1 MTNAVIGYDNILTQ
15 QSDGFS
21 TISVTA
27 NSEAA
32 GFEVENCFDWNTYDF
47 WKPAITGN
55 SQIVYDNNNVVNVN
69 KPAPFCDYVAFYA
82 HNFSGSQ
89 QSTVAQVFS
98 GAGAGVAAS
107 APIRF
112 LDSKPKMVIFDEVQS
127 ADFRIV
133 FYPMQN
139 RVLWS
144 QEFDNAAWIK
154 DNVSVSANTTQDI
167 NGGLTADT
175 LTVTSTVTPDIRQ
188 TITTFASGNVT
199 ASCYVKKGTADRV
212 DVYQSLSGG
221 SALASG
227 VRYNFDTDTLTDIFT
242 APDLS
247 GRDIIGNG
255 WVRVWFNVTDT
266 GSNTAGSLII
276 STSSAVPAIGDSVVL
291 WQPQWEHSPIVNKPV
306 FTTSASV
313 TSFSTG
319 QVGVVMLGKR
329 LDLPLNMTA
338 PFNPPKLAYDDMITN
353 VESDTGQFIGRA
365 IRRLGSKFMI
375 NMPPLITPEFAGSDW
390 DTFIRHARTKPFMF
404 AWDIVNHPTDIV
416 YSWTDGNISVPSYS
430 NQAFMQVG
438 LNCRGLTE

>member
-15 QSDGFS
+15 QSDSYS
-21 TISVTA
+21 TIAVTA

-47 WKPAITGN
+47 WKPAVTGN
-55 SQIVYDNNNVVNVN
+55 TQIVYNNNNVVNVN

-82 HNFSGSQ
+82 HNFSGSL

-112 LDSKPKMVIFDEVQS
+112 LDNKPKMVIFDVVQS

-154 DNVSVSANTTQDI
+154 DNVSVSVNTTQDI
-167 NGGLTADT
+167 NGALTADT
-175 LTVTSTVTPDIRQ
+175 ITVTSTVTPDIRQ

-212 DVYQSLSGG
+212 DLYQSLTGG
-221 SALASG
+221 SAVASG

-306 FTTSASV
+306 ATTSAAS

-329 LDLPLNMTA
+329 LDLPLHMA
-338 PFNPPKLAYDDMITN
+338 PPFTPPALSYDDVVTN
-353 VESDTGQFIGRA
+353 VQSDTGAFIGRS
-365 IRRLGSKFMI
+365 IRRQGAKFKL
-375 NMPPLITPEFAGSDW
+375 NMPPLITPEFAKEDW
-390 DTFIRHARTKPFMF
+390 DTFVNHARKLPFFF
-404 AWDIVNHPTDIV
+404 AWDIANDPTDV
-416 YSWTDGNISVPSYS
+416 AFSWTDGPIPPSSYS
-430 NQAFMQVG
+430 SQAFMKID